1 MMKNA
6 KAFLINEQDLTKELS
21 FNDIAQL
28 SDLNADGVCDKE
40 VIDDAISDA
49 QNYIA
54 SFIKIPKNPTPL
66 LKDICV
72 KLAIVE
78 LKKRNDFPKD
88 ALNEIIQWA
97 QDLLLKMANK
107 KIPSEISEDENEPSI
122 RVRAFKIKRKRM
134 DLRRING

>member
-1 MMKNA
+1 MKNA